1 MNGSDLVDNLIDE
14 LERAK
19 DLLYL
24 QNPDESSEEAIL
36 INDIKA
42 DLDRYYDVAEVIN
55 DTVNQVI
62 AEYLLDSH
70 IEKNMGICMK
80 SLKFKFGALLDSK
93 VASEVVKEYIK

>member
-24 QNPDESSEEAIL
+24 QNSDESSEEAIL
-36 INDIKA
+36 VNNIKA

-55 DTVNQVI
+55 DIVR
-62 AEYLLDSH
+62 H
-70 IEKNMGICMK
+70 I
-80 SLKFKFGALLDSK
+80 K
-93 VASEVVKEYIK
+93 V

>member
-36 INDIKA
+36 VNDIKA
-42 DLDRYYDVAEVIN
+42 DLDRYYNVAEVIN
-55 DTVNQVI
+55 DTVR
-62 AEYLLDSH
+62 H
-70 IEKNMGICMK
+70 I
-80 SLKFKFGALLDSK
+80 K
-93 VASEVVKEYIK
+93 V

>member
-1 MNGSDLVDNLIDE
+1 MHGSDLVDNLIDE

-36 INDIKA
+36 VNNIKA

-55 DTVNQVI
+55 DTVR
-62 AEYLLDSH
+62 H
-70 IEKNMGICMK
+70 I
-80 SLKFKFGALLDSK
+80 K
-93 VASEVVKEYIK
+93 V

>member
-36 INDIKA
+36 VNNIKA

-55 DTVNQVI
+55 DTVI
-62 AEYLLDSH
+62 H
-70 IEKNMGICMK
+70 I
-80 SLKFKFGALLDSK
+80 K
-93 VASEVVKEYIK
+93 V

>member
-1 MNGSDLVDNLIDE
+1 MNGSDLGDNLIDE

-36 INDIKA
+36 VNNIKA

-55 DTVNQVI
+55 DTVR
-62 AEYLLDSH
+62 H
-70 IEKNMGICMK
+70 I
-80 SLKFKFGALLDSK
+80 K
-93 VASEVVKEYIK
+93 V

>member
-24 QNPDESSEEAIL
+24 KNPDESSEEAIL
-36 INDIKA
+36 VNDIKA

-55 DTVNQVI
+55 DTVR
-62 AEYLLDSH
+62 H
-70 IEKNMGICMK
+70 I
-80 SLKFKFGALLDSK
+80 K
-93 VASEVVKEYIK
+93 V

>member
-36 INDIKA
+36 VNDIKA

-55 DTVNQVI
+55 DTMR
-62 AEYLLDSH
+62 H
-70 IEKNMGICMK
+70 I
-80 SLKFKFGALLDSK
+80 K
-93 VASEVVKEYIK
+93 V

>member
-36 INDIKA
+36 VNDIKA
-42 DLDRYYDVAEVIN
+42 DLDRYYDVVEVIN
-55 DTVNQVI
+55 DTVR
-62 AEYLLDSH
+62 H
-70 IEKNMGICMK
+70 I
-80 SLKFKFGALLDSK
+80 K
-93 VASEVVKEYIK
+93 V